1 LLSFHQDRRASAI
14 IWYNKRMGKIEVTI
28 DDGGL
33 YAALSSAD
41 KQTTDKARQA
51 LRSNSLLI
59 EGIVKQDMPVDSG
72 RARASW
78 GHWTPGGLDR
88 VKAKDA
94 DESDAIWEE
103 SPDGMTITQGTNV
116 PYVQALNEGHS
127 TQMGAGF
134 IDNAAQLGAV
144 NLINDLEK
152 ILGRIFG

>member
-1 LLSFHQDRRASAI
+1 MAKSDI
-14 IWYNKRMGKIEVTI
+14 TVTI

-33 YAALSSAD
+33 SAQLAGAD
-41 KQTTDKARQA
+41 DRIKGEARQA
-51 LRSNSLLI
+51 LRANSFLI
-59 EGIVKQDMPVDSG
+59 EGIVKEDMPVDTG

-88 VKAKDA
+88 NEAKDA
-94 DESDAIWEE
+94 DEADAVWEE
-103 SPDGMTITQGTNV
+103 SPDGMTVTQGTNV

-144 NLINDLEK
+144 KLIEDLER
-152 ILGRIFG
+152 ILGKVFG